1 MYSLLHHIK
10 ACRFSLGF
18 FPDPV
23 CRLLILYDLKTFF
36 RMVFWCVH
44 GKPVQKIFKFES
56 LTQQIGFLCIQR
68 SLSVY
73 LCIGKII
80 IHRNICDDGCKFFA
94 HHCLIPVFYNIF
106 GCTRWL
112 YHIRMCMNFLNASIL
127 SDQRS
132 RCFFSNSRHTRN
144 IVCRIPHQG
153 FYVDKF
159 LRCHLIPFFDIC
171 RQIIFNLCSGT
182 LRLWNTNPDM
192 IRSKLQQIAV
202 PGYDRNFHPG
212 TLSHSGKCTEK
223 IIGFVSFHLN
233 GTDPHR
239 RKHFFHQ
246 RNLLPQGIIHR
257 FSCSLICLIHFMT
270 KSWCMNIKCNRQI
283 IRLFLL

>member
-144 IVCRIPHQG
+144 IVCRIPHQRLDI
-153 FYVDKF
+153 DK
-159 LRCHLIPFFDIC
+159 LDWRHLIFFLYLSGIVILDLRAC
-171 RQIIFNLCSGT
+171 ALCFRDT
-182 LRLWNTNPDM
+182 DLNM
-192 IRSKLQQIAV
+192 IRCKL
-202 PGYDRNFHPG
+202 
-212 TLSHSGKCTEK
+212 
-223 IIGFVSFHLN
+223 
-233 GTDPHR
+233 
-239 RKHFFHQ
+239 
-246 RNLLPQGIIHR
+246 
-257 FSCSLICLIHFMT
+257 
-270 KSWCMNIKCNRQI
+270 
-283 IRLFLL
+283 